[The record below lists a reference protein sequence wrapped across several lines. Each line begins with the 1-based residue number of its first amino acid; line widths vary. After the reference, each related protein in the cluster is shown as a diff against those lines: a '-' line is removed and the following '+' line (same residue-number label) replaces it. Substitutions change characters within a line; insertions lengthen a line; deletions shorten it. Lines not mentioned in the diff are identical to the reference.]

1 MSTLIERSQQAAATR
16 RQAREAYE
24 AEQRERERGEA
35 MDRTVRVLCQDWG
48 IPPEQMTRLHDHSW
62 SGVVEVEGLR
72 FRVAY
77 SRYDGS
83 YIRRLVTCPDC
94 GQLTV
99 SAQLDLSDL
108 ASNVEAEQR
117 GERWGGGRPVWI
129 DSRAHEE
136 CPAHVRAEEPLAA
149 ETPPPPSLAEQLATL
164 IRQIA
169 AQEVERLVPT
179 E

>member
-1 MSTLIERSQQAAATR
+1 
-16 RQAREAYE
+16 
-24 AEQRERERGEA
+24 
-35 MDRTVRVLCQDWG
+35 VRVLCQNWG
-48 IPPEQMTRLHDHSW
+48 IPPEQITRLHDHEW

-94 GQLTV
+94 DQLTV

-136 CPAHVRAEEPLAA
+136 CPAHVRAETPSA
-149 ETPPPPSLAEQLATL
+149 ETPAPPSTAEQIVTL
-164 IRQIA
+164 IRRIA
-169 AQEVERLVPT
+169 VEEVGRLVPT